1 MAKEMVAAEKEEVE
15 AEAQAEADAQ
25 AEARA
30 QARAEAETTAGAVS
44 EQTTVDEPTASSD
57 VIEDDG
63 QRKKF

>member
-1 MAKEMVAAEKEEVE
+1 MAKEMVAAEKEEAE

-30 QARAEAETTAGAVS
+30 EAETTTGAVS
-44 EQTTVDEPTASSD
+44 EQTTIDEPTASSD
-57 VIEDDG
+57 VIDDDG